1 MIFNYKRRD
10 FLYKILFL
18 VLITT
23 VLLAFICSCTGRAN
37 TTSQTLIFNS
47 ESKEIVENFSEEIE
61 SLESVESNEETTL
74 ESDIEE
80 ISESEFETETVSQ
93 SVEESEYETWLES
106 EISQESEFNQESERE
121 QASESEVEVDSESTE
136 ESCPTSENE
145 LGSEFESEIES
156 ESIEDSITE
165 SEEIEVFVVT
175 FQVDNGEE
183 IENQFIEE
191 GNLAVCPPIPTKN
204 GYVFMGWYI
213 NDEIF
218 DFSTPIEFNFELV
231 ARWEE
236 IKPIGSL
243 LGTWQG
249 VAQENDGC
257 TRTLIV
263 LSNGTGTLSI
273 YFDAVSYGVTY
284 AIRDVTYYGNTV
296 VISYEMDGVIRCVN
310 FELIDERLICNDVV
324 LGFNITWIKKYE

>member
-10 FLYKILFL
+10 FLCKILFL

-47 ESKEIVENFSEEIE
+47 ESKETLDSYSEEKE
-61 SLESVESNEETTL
+61 SLISVETELETDT
-74 ESDIEE
+74 ESEIET
-80 ISESEFETETVSQ
+80 ISES
-93 SVEESEYETWLES
+93 ES

-136 ESCPTSENE
+136 ESFPTSENE

-218 DFSTPIEFNFELV
+218 DFSTPIEFSFELV

-236 IKPIGSL
+236 IKPIGS
-243 LGTWQG
+243 
-249 VAQENDGC
+249 
-257 TRTLIV
+257 
-263 LSNGTGTLSI
+263 
-273 YFDAVSYGVTY
+273 
-284 AIRDVTYYGNTV
+284 
-296 VISYEMDGVIRCVN
+296 
-310 FELIDERLICNDVV
+310 
-324 LGFNITWIKKYE
+324 